1 MENNLIG
8 YFRIGNEIYTAISEE
23 EGTGVILI
31 LMIKY
36 FTADDP
42 EDPDETYTAATR
54 Y

>member
-8 YFRIGNEIYTAISEE
+8 YFKIGNEIYTAISEE

-31 LMIKY
+31 LMIKS
-36 FTADDP
+36 FTDDP